1 MSYLSYLSGG
11 KQDASGQLRPSL
23 TLRST
28 VTLPQERALEST
40 DAVEAEMWPQW
51 MLMRDHIWAK
61 TSGSARNV
69 DRNGMVY
76 DLDDVMRTV
85 FETSVFGAAHQATL
99 EVMTDR
105 TVAIL
110 LQKWNY
116 SFTPPPATS
125 TMPASLAPVFSSTK
139 KGIENIF
146 M

>member
-1 MSYLSYLSGG
+1 MSFFLGG
-11 KQDASGQLRPSL
+11 KRDASGQLRPSL
-23 TLRST
+23 SLRST
-28 VTLPQERALEST
+28 VTLPQERALESV
-40 DAVEAEMWPQW
+40 DAAEAEMWPQW
-51 MLMRDHIWAK
+51 MLLRDHIWAK
-61 TSGSARNV
+61 ASVGAKNV

-85 FETSVFGAAHQATL
+85 FETSVFGTAQQATL

-110 LQKWNY
+110 KQKWNY
-116 SFTPPPATS
+116 TFTPPPATS

-146 M
+146 L